1 MNVKSE
7 SEVAQSCLTLAT
19 PWTAAYQDPLSM
31 GFSRQE
37 YWSGV
42 PLPSPPQTLP
52 TAKWKPTRSP
62 THDTNQHWDALFY
75 LLDFKITLLEDPFF
89 LKKKK
94 KRERGKLSQ
103 TVSILWPSGMC
114 VSEPPDWVLA
124 TGPLWHWP
132 PLCPQSSQWL
142 ESVLSGWEAS
152 TAEPG
157 RFSWLDCTWDCAV
170 VLKSE
175 RQRDP
180 CVKIIMEIRK
190 LQCVWT

>member
-1 MNVKSE
+1 M
-7 SEVAQSCLTLAT
+7 
-19 PWTAAYQDPLSM
+19 AANQDPLSM

-94 KRERGKLSQ
+94 KREREGNFLKLSASSDLQ
-103 TVSILWPSGMC
+103 VC
-114 VSEPPDWVLA
+114 VFQSRLIESSPP
-124 TGPLWHWP
+124 
-132 PLCPQSSQWL
+132 
-142 ESVLSGWEAS
+142 VLSGTGLLYVHKVAS
-152 TAEPG
+152 DWSPSWVDG
-157 RFSWLDCTWDCAV
+157 RLPLQNQGGFPDLTVLETVRWSWRV
-170 VLKSE
+170 KE
-175 RQRDP
+175 RPMCKNHNGDKKTP
-180 CVKIIMEIRK
+180 VCVNLAPHSRS
-190 LQCVWT
+190 